1 MKRIKQWKKEFKDN
15 KNAILISFIF
25 LFMALILN
33 YLAGSYVGTTKTAFV
48 PDLILD
54 NIPPIDLSFLYIYGY
69 AMVILVLFLHPLI
82 VHMREFHIVIS
93 QFSLLLL
100 IRSFF
105 MLFTHLTVPPDAIA
119 LNLPMIYYPLA
130 FNNDLF
136 FSGHTAVPFLGFLL
150 FRKEKIGL
158 FFLVSTI
165 VLASTILLGHLH
177 YSIDVF
183 AAFFITYGSYKLSN
197 WFFKKINHL
206 PNIS

>member
-1 MKRIKQWKKEFKDN
+1 MDPSRAHYYMGVFGILGILRGFFITFTYLGLPFG
-15 KNAILISFIF
+15 AII
-25 LFMALILN
+25 
-33 YLAGSYVGTTKTAFV
+33 
-48 PDLILD
+48 PDY
-54 NIPPIDLSFLYIYGY
+54 PGQLSMMF
-69 AMVILVLFLHPLI
+69 
-82 VHMREFHIVIS
+82 
-93 QFSLLLL
+93 FS
-100 IRSFF
+100 
-105 MLFTHLTVPPDAIA
+105 
-119 LNLPMIYYPLA
+119 
-130 FNNDLF
+130 NDLF